1 MILFYAETS
10 TSFLSTAKIGLSV
23 TICQAPSIDFFTVRD
38 SGEIHSGQR
47 AANDLCITEVSPLA
61 QSNSMDLWFCFFI
74 IGCRGKKKKIET
86 PEVFLLLGG
95 TKWTYLRNRD
105 KHVVLTAS
113 LSSEVN
119 FTVWCLRSFAKHF
132 VVLFYLVL

>member
-1 MILFYAETS
+1 MTCASLRS
-10 TSFLSTAKIGLSV
+10 HLWLSPIQW
-23 TICQAPSIDFFTVRD
+23 ICGFACLLLAA
-38 SGEIHSGQR
+38 GE
-47 AANDLCITEVSPLA
+47 
-61 QSNSMDLWFCFFI
+61 
-74 IGCRGKKKKIET
+74 KKNNIET

-95 TKWTYLRNRD
+95 TKWTYLRDRD
-105 KHVVLTAS
+105 KHAVLTVS